1 VYVCACISIFIGMFT
16 CICASVCVCVFVC
29 VCSLSLSLSHTHT
42 QGFLAAE
49 LEQTTCPICYE
60 LMVAPVHTPTLLFPC
75 GHTFCVQCLN
85 SHMTKNGRRTCP
97 FCRNS
102 IESQAPNVL
111 MQQLIDGYI
120 QKKENKMGLGAT
132 KGTSKAGNSARLKEV
147 EEDTSIAGP
156 LGWDVE
162 EDSGDVVEY
171 RRQWRMVS
179 MRWKIYE
186 NEEKDYRIDVAA
198 LASKFVIHRYTHT
211 HTHTHTQGDVHIY
224 FT

>member
-1 VYVCACISIFIGMFT
+1 
-16 CICASVCVCVFVC
+16 
-29 VCSLSLSLSHTHT
+29 
-42 QGFLAAE
+42 
-49 LEQTTCPICYE
+49 
-60 LMVAPVHTPTLLFPC
+60 
-75 GHTFCVQCLN
+75 
-85 SHMTKNGRRTCP
+85 
-97 FCRNS
+97 
-102 IESQAPNVL
+102 

-211 HTHTHTQGDVHIY
+211 HTHTHTHYTQGPREAPFRMTKYSIRLQSGLRGGCGRK
-224 FT
+224 FGKRSFARRRNLRSAAARRRNNR